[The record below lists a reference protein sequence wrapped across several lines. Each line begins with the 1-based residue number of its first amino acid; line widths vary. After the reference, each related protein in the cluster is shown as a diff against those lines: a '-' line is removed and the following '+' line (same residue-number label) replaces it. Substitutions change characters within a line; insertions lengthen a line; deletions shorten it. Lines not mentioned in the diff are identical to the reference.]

1 MATLLKN
8 LPDPAVVSKG
18 NRGLNFPLFTEWHA
32 LLNLI
37 PDLTIFTPQDTLITY
52 EPTANAAIQ
61 QEESSTESPIFYV
74 IPANP
79 SAPLDNIGLPSDGP
93 LRVL

>member
-1 MATLLKN
+1 MATLIKN
-8 LPDPAVVSKG
+8 LPYPAVVSKG

-37 PDLTIFTPQDTLITY
+37 PDLTIFTPQHTLITY
-52 EPTANAAIQ
+52 EPTANMGIQ
-61 QEESSTESPIFYV
+61 QEESPTGSPIFYV

-79 SAPLDNIGLPSDGP
+79 AAPLDNIGLPTDGP
-93 LRVL
+93 LRLL